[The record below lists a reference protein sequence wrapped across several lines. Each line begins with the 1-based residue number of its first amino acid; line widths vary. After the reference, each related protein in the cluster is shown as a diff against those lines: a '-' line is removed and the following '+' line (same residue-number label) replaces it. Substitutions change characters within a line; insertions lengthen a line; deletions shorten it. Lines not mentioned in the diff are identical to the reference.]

1 MQSWIPSCRFSPYN
15 CVRHGIRALNS
26 NGYVATES
34 PRATSNEQLG
44 QQAHAHSWGLRAK
57 QLGHPTRV
65 ISEGAAERA
74 DGTGGVLGGGGRS
87 AQAQQ
92 RARRLE
98 SGLVTCAQHTPSSG
112 FDNKNISETMLW
124 IRFRTDSE
132 LYSADLV
139 STL

>member
-1 MQSWIPSCRFSPYN
+1 M
-15 CVRHGIRALNS
+15 
-26 NGYVATES
+26 
-34 PRATSNEQLG
+34 
-44 QQAHAHSWGLRAK
+44 
-57 QLGHPTRV
+57 

-112 FDNKNISETMLW
+112 LDNKNISETLLW
-124 IRFRTDSE
+124 TRVRSDSE
-132 LYSADLV
+132 LCLFSGSGFDFKMQRKTNFA
-139 STL
+139 TL